1 MTQSKNDISANLTE
15 SNKQIVLLAYA
26 SLKAGNVAGYFDSMA
41 DDITLTYFGN
51 HLFTGTYRG
60 KKDIL
65 DNYVPVLLN
74 RLEGPIK
81 ITVTNAIAEGDQVFV
96 EAEGESRTKDGLDY
110 NNLYGIVLRLKDGK
124 ITEVREYMDTELV
137 KAIFG

>member
-1 MTQSKNDISANLTE
+1 MTQLKNDKLDNSAE
-15 SNKQIVLLAYA
+15 SNKQIVLQAYA
-26 SLKAGNVAGYFDSMA
+26 SLKAENVEGYFNAMA

-74 RLEGPIK
+74 RLAGPIK
-81 ITVTNAIAEGDQVFV
+81 ITVTNVIAEGDQVFV
-96 EAEGESRTKDGLDY
+96 EAEGESQTKDGLDY
-110 NNLYGIVLRLKDGK
+110 NNKYGIILRLKDGK
-124 ITEVREYMDTELV
+124 ITEVREYMDTDLV
-137 KAIFG
+137 KSIFG

>member
-1 MTQSKNDISANLTE
+1 MKNLAE
-15 SNKQIVLLAYA
+15 SNKQIVLKAYA
-26 SLKAGNVAGYFDSMA
+26 SLKEENIQGYFDSMA

-51 HLFTGTYRG
+51 HIFTGTYRG

-74 RLEGPIK
+74 RLDGPIK

-96 EAEGESRTKDGLDY
+96 EAKGESQTKDGLAY

>member
-1 MTQSKNDISANLTE
+1 MTHLKNDQSNNSAE
-15 SNKQIVLLAYA
+15 SNKQIVLEAYG
-26 SLKAGNVAGYFDSMA
+26 SLKAGNVEGYFNAMA

-51 HLFTGTYRG
+51 HLFTGPYHG
-60 KKDIL
+60 KQDIL

-74 RLEGPIK
+74 RIDGPIK

-96 EAEGESRTKDGLDY
+96 EAEGESKTKDGLDY

>member
-1 MTQSKNDISANLTE
+1 MTQSNNAISTNSAEL
-15 SNKQIVLLAYA
+15 NKQIVLQAYA

-41 DDITLTYFGN
+41 DNITLTYFGN
-51 HLFTGTYRG
+51 HLFTGTYHG
-60 KKDIL
+60 KQDIL

-96 EAEGESRTKDGLDY
+96 EAEGESKTKDGLDY